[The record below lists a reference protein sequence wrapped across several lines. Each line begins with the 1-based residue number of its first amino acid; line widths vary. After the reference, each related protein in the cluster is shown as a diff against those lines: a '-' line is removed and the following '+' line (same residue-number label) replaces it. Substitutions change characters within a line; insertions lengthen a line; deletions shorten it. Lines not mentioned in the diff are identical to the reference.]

1 MASAKTAWGIE
12 IGQYEV
18 KAIQLEVAGD
28 GVRVRDFWVQK
39 HDIVLTNPELRADGA
54 EGAISK
60 ARVVL
65 EMTLSQLATQKKLE
79 GSPVVLSFSWMQNR
93 GFARFS
99 KLPPVESQKQVES
112 LVRYEAEQQIPF
124 PLDEVE
130 WDFHAFTSEDSPD
143 VDVGIFAIQ
152 REPLEDF
159 LALVSD
165 KLGISPVAVTL
176 SPVALYNAMAFD
188 RDLVE
193 RNESLVLVDIGTSAT
208 DLIVADGKR
217 CWMRTFPL
225 GGHDFTEAI
234 TNEQKFSYKQADDLK
249 QKSATSEHAKTIMS
263 LMRPVLIDLVG
274 DVQKSLGFYGQQNKE
289 ARLKNVLGLGS
300 TLKIPGLRK
309 FLGIQL
315 NLEVER
321 LDGFRKLTI
330 DGMTPSTPKAK
341 KGAES
346 SEPATPSLAAADFA
360 EYTLNFAVAYGL
372 ALQGLGMAAI
382 DVNLLPLNRMRNQIW
397 QKKQRWFAAAAAVA
411 VAAGGLMFVRGI
423 LDNAA
428 LGDVSAK
435 AAAQSQVERANK
447 YKSDIANVSGDV
459 GARSKNMLALL
470 EDREVWPFIVNDAV
484 RAVAAGNDSSA
495 VADGVDLSMSDDKRR
510 QTLLRDLS
518 GNYKFSGGKRVIEVT
533 LNVEANAGDSPAE
546 HFAGTVGK
554 WLQENAK
561 RDGVPYTID
570 NVKWTYSKMKVS
582 ADGSLAAEE
591 SASAAAGGAPEA
603 PTGIEGGNF
612 AAPGG
617 SFTAG
622 GTDGGN
628 NFGGLSGK
636 RTAGQGG
643 TLNRPGGRL
652 GGTGAGGGFNAPG
665 GNDDAA
671 AVGGGDP
678 KFKRGEGQGQDA
690 APADLDKLAP
700 IPGRPGVFVKD
711 STIYVG
717 KITFEVK
724 LAGEVAAAAPAE
736 TPVEGQ

>member
-1 MASAKTAWGIE
+1 
-12 IGQYEV
+12 
-18 KAIQLEVAGD
+18 
-28 GVRVRDFWVQK
+28 
-39 HDIVLTNPELRADGA
+39 
-54 EGAISK
+54 
-60 ARVVL
+60 
-65 EMTLSQLATQKKLE
+65 
-79 GSPVVLSFSWMQNR
+79 
-93 GFARFS
+93 
-99 KLPPVESQKQVES
+99 
-112 LVRYEAEQQIPF
+112 
-124 PLDEVE
+124 
-130 WDFHAFTSEDSPD
+130 
-143 VDVGIFAIQ
+143 
-152 REPLEDF
+152 LEDF

-165 KLGISPVAVTL
+165 KLGIAPAAVTL
-176 SPVALYNAMAFD
+176 APVALYNAMAFD
-188 RDLVE
+188 RDLAD

-208 DLIVADGKR
+208 DLIVADGRR

-234 TNEQKFSYKQADDLK
+234 TNEQKFSYKTADDLK
-249 QKSATSEHAKTIMS
+249 QKSATSEHAKAIMG

-274 DVQKSLGFYGQQNKE
+274 DVQKSLTFYAQQNKD

-309 FLGIQL
+309 FLGLQL

-330 DGMTPSTPKAK
+330 DGITPSTPKAK

-346 SEPATPSLAAADFA
+346 AEPATPSLAAADFA

-372 ALQGLGMAAI
+372 ALQGLGLATV

-435 AAAQSQVERANK
+435 AAAEQQVSRAK
-447 YKSDIANVSGDV
+447 RYQSDIASVSSDV

-484 RAVAAGNDSSA
+484 RAVAAGNDASSL
-495 VADGVDLSMSDDKRR
+495 ADNVDLTKADEKRR

-518 GNYKFSGGKRVIEVT
+518 GTYKFNAGKRVIEVT

-554 WLQENAK
+554 WLQDNSK

-570 NVKWTYSKMKVS
+570 NVKWSYTKMKVG
-582 ADGSLAAEE
+582 ADGTLAAE
-591 SASAAAGGAPEA
+591 ASSSSSTNNAQEA

-612 AAPGG
+612 SAPGG

-652 GGTGAGGGFNAPG
+652 GGTGVGGGFNAPG
-665 GNDDAA
+665 GADEGAAESGDA
-671 AVGGGDP
+671 
-678 KFKRGEGQGQDA
+678 KFNRRTGEGQEA

-700 IPGRPGVFVKD
+700 IPNRPGVFVKD

-724 LAGEVAAAAPAE
+724 LAGDIAAAAPAE